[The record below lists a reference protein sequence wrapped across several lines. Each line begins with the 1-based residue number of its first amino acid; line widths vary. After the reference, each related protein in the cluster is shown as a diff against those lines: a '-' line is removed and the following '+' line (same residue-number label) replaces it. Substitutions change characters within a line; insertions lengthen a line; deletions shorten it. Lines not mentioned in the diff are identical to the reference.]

1 MLADGRLAYAE
12 LISDETS
19 ADAILYQIAVHLWG
33 EVSGWIL
40 QPGENLQP
48 ALIGQRVQPDCDI
61 HIENFI

>member
-19 ADAILYQIAVHLWG
+19 ADAILYQIAIHLRRK
-33 EVSGWIL
+33 VSGWVF

-48 ALIGQRVQPDCDI
+48 AFIRQRMQPDCDI